1 MAETGIRFITFG
13 ISPYCE
19 KARWAL
25 DWHRIPYREIG
36 WPPGLHQILAKRCGA
51 KSSALPILLE
61 GTQSFRGAA
70 PSSIGRRGG
79 PRITHEAS
87 LQGTVQMKPKKSNGA
102 ATRLSLCMFG
112 VSPSPR
118 CCRTMRTS

>member
-1 MAETGIRFITFG
+1 MAETGIRFMTFG
-13 ISPYCE
+13 ISPNCE

-61 GTQSFRGAA
+61 GDTVVQGSSAIIDWGKRTQKIADAGSRHETAQTKRKR
-70 PSSIGRRGG
+70 SS
-79 PRITHEAS
+79 
-87 LQGTVQMKPKKSNGA
+87 GA
-102 ATRLSLCMFG
+102 ATRLSPCMSG

-118 CCRTMRTS
+118 CCRTTRTS